1 MISNADFLLKT
12 ETAKKLYHEHAEKM
26 PIIDYHCHINP
37 QEIYEDKQ
45 KGVFNGDLGYIS
57 KIDKENK
64 KLTVVFD
71 DVRSVEYKSDN
82 LDELA
87 LAYAMTIHKSQGS
100 EFPVVV
106 IPIYR
111 AAPMLL
117 TRNLIYTAI
126 TRASKAVVLVGISE
140 YLMKMIE
147 NNRTRKRYSKLEKKL
162 RDQDEI
168 KRG

>member
-1 MISNADFLLKT
+1 MGDRVLQTKNNYELESKIENEF
-12 ETAKKLYHEHAEKM
+12 
-26 PIIDYHCHINP
+26 
-37 QEIYEDKQ
+37 YEDKQ

-71 DVRSVEYKSDN
+71 DVRIVEYKSDN

-126 TRASKAVVLVGISE
+126 TRASKAVVLVGISD